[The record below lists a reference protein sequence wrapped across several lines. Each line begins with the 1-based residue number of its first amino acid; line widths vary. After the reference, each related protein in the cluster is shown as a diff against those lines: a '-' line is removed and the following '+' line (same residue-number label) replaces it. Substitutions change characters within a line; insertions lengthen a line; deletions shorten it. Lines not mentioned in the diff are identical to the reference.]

1 MSKRELSRIEVL
13 ARLDGGR
20 LTISAAA
27 ETLNLPS
34 RDLNPAWTA
43 AAARLRSPLRRAR
56 LLQRPPSDIFNFAQ
70 QKTSQLGCNTFR
82 RRSRMTMAPY
92 FPGLTWPWMEM
103 TQRQPNSLAPWARP
117 PSLIAVGGYAYGHAF
132 GGCGGT
138 CRSAPICP
146 R

>member
-1 MSKRELSRIEVL
+1 MLMSKRELSRIEVL

-70 QKTSQLGCNTFR
+70 QKTSQLGCNKFR
-82 RRSRMTMAPY
+82 RWPRTFLDDMAVD
-92 FPGLTWPWMEM
+92 GDDATAADL
-103 TQRQPNSLAPWARP
+103 LG
-117 PSLIAVGGYAYGHAF
+117 AVG
-132 GGCGGT
+132 
-138 CRSAPICP
+138 
-146 R
+146 